1 MKSSICSPRTIRKFL
16 LVGAVLLSTCTLQ
29 STIVFA
35 TCVLQK
41 TNPSQTRFSIKLQN
55 ATLEEFVKQVEQ
67 KTGYSFIYGEEVR
80 LNGRITLAV
89 RDLTINEIL
98 RKAFENQPIG
108 FEISGKHILLNKRPV
123 PQKTASRRFTI
134 SGYVTDG
141 ASSETLIGANI
152 LDSRQRVGTATNPF
166 GFYTLTLPEGDA
178 ELIFSYLG
186 YETRHSSFPLNKDTV
201 LNIRLDSNNELAEV
215 IVLSDKKEAGIQAT
229 AMGAYEIPMAQIQH
243 TPAVLGEADIL
254 KTIQLMPG
262 VQAGTEGFSGLYVR
276 GGGPDQNLILLDGI
290 PVYNAD
296 HLLGVFSVFTPEA
309 IKNTTL
315 YKSSFPARYGGRLSS
330 IVDIR
335 TNDGDMHHYHG
346 ALSVGTL
353 TDKLH
358 FEGPIWKGHT
368 SFSLSAR
375 ATHTAF
381 FKNLIVDK
389 DDYYADK
396 YNYYFYD
403 INAKVN
409 HKFNDR
415 SRLFIGFYKG
425 KDHYHFD
432 TTDSNN
438 YYQNNDD
445 TKVYYKDDSHLN
457 WGNTI
462 AYGRWNYVF
471 NSKLFCNTTISY
483 NNYLMKLNQDV
494 EDTRTYR
501 GQILDRYSYLS
512 QFRSGI
518 SDWSARMDFDF
529 TPAPEHHI
537 KFGAE
542 YIHHTFRPG
551 ISTSKTQEVENGEQ
565 QEETIYA
572 ASNNHVL
579 RGQEVS
585 LYAEDN
591 FNLNSHLS
599 LNAGIRA
606 SLFSTQGK
614 NYCSIQP
621 RLSTRYNFGQGFS
634 AKASYTCMAQY
645 VHLLSSTPFSMPTDL
660 WVPITKNIR
669 PMYAN
674 QYSLGGY
681 YTGLAGWEFSI
692 EGYYKQMRHILEY
705 QDGVSFFGTSTNW
718 EEKVEMGEGR
728 SFGLEMMVQKTLG
741 KTTGW
746 LAYTLAKTDHR
757 FKDGAISQGK
767 WFPYKYD
774 RRHTISLCLNHKF
787 SERIDVGASWIFN
800 TGGCITVPERETI
813 IIRPEGNIE
822 SAPYISRRN
831 NYRLPASHR
840 LNLGINFN
848 KKTKHGMR
856 TWNISLYNA
865 YNAMNPN
872 LVYSKWEQGYNLI
885 YNDFYNSIYQGD
897 GNQYNS
903 EKKSKTV
910 IKKLTILPC
919 IPSVTYTYKF

>member
-1 MKSSICSPRTIRKFL
+1 MKSSIYSSRTLRKFL
-16 LVGAVLLSTCTLQ
+16 LTGAVLLSTCTMQSGIVMPSCTLQ
-29 STIVFA
+29 
-35 TCVLQK
+35 
-41 TNPSQTRFSIKLQN
+41 QTDPAQARFNIKVKD
-55 ATLEEFVKQVEQ
+55 ATLEDFVKQVEQ
-67 KTGYSFIYGEEVR
+67 TTGYSFIYGEEVR
-80 LNGRITLAV
+80 LNTLITLAA
-89 RDLTINEIL
+89 RNLTINEIL
-98 RKAFENQPIG
+98 QKAFENQPVG
-108 FEISGKHILLNKRPV
+108 FEISGKHILLHKRPM
-123 PQKTASRRFTI
+123 PKKTVSRRFTI

-141 ASSETLIGANI
+141 ASSETLIGANV
-152 LDSRQRVGTATNPF
+152 LEKRQRVGTATNPF

-178 ELIFSYLG
+178 ELSFSYLG

-215 IVLSDKKEAGIQAT
+215 LIVSDKKEAGIQAT
-229 AMGAYEIPMAQIQH
+229 AMGAIEIPMAQIQN
-243 TPAVLGEADIL
+243 TPSILGEADLL

-262 VQAGTEGFSGLYVR
+262 VQAGMEGFSGLYVR

-309 IKNTTL
+309 VKSTTL

-330 IVDIR
+330 IVDVR
-335 TNDGDMHHYHG
+335 TNDGDMQRYHG
-346 ALSVGTL
+346 TLSVGTL

-358 FEGPIWKGHT
+358 LEGPIWKNRT

-375 ATHTAF
+375 GTHTAF
-381 FKNLIVDK
+381 FKNVIVDK
-389 DDYYADK
+389 DDNYADK
-396 YNYYFYD
+396 YNYYFFD

-415 SRLFIGFYKG
+415 SRLFLGFYKG
-425 KDHYHFD
+425 KDHFHFEN
-432 TTDSNN
+432 TETDGYINISDYTNL
-438 YYQNNDD
+438 
-445 TKVYYKDDSHLN
+445 YKSKNQLN

-462 AYGRWNYVF
+462 AYGRWNYVI
-471 NSKLFCNTTISY
+471 NNRLFCNTTVSY
-483 NNYLMKLNQDV
+483 NNYRMTMNQYTHDSH
-494 EDTRTYR
+494 
-501 GQILDRYSYLS
+501 SYKS
-512 QFRSGI
+512 QLTERHSYFSEFSSGI
-518 SDWSARMDFDF
+518 GDWSVRTDFDF
-529 TPAPEHHI
+529 TPAPQHHI

-551 ISTSKTQEVENGEQ
+551 ISTSMIQEVKNGEPLDD
-565 QEETIYA
+565 TIYDT
-572 ASNNHVL
+572 NDNRVL

-591 FNLNSHLS
+591 LNLNSHLS
-599 LNAGIRA
+599 LNAGVRA
-606 SLFSTQGK
+606 SLFATQGK
-614 NYCSIQP
+614 SYYSVQP
-621 RLSTRYNFGQGFS
+621 RLSTRYNIGQGFS

-645 VHLLSSTPFSMPTDL
+645 VHMLTSTPFSMPTDL

-674 QYSLGGY
+674 QISLGGY
-681 YTGLAGWEFSI
+681 YTGLPGWEFSI
-692 EGYYKQMRHILEY
+692 EGYYKKMNHILEY

-728 SFGLEMMVQKTLG
+728 SLGLELMVQKTVG
-741 KTTGW
+741 NTTGW
-746 LAYTLAKTDHR
+746 LAYTLSKTDHR
-757 FKDGAISQGK
+757 FKNGAISQGK

-774 RRHTISLCLNHKF
+774 RRHSISLCVNHKF

-800 TGGCITVPERETI
+800 TGGCITVPERETV
-813 IIRPEGNIE
+813 IIRPDGSTE
-822 SAPYISRRN
+822 SAAYISRRN
-831 NYRLPASHR
+831 NYRLPVSHR

-856 TWNISLYNA
+856 TWNISVYNA

-872 LVYSKWEQGYNLI
+872 LVYSQWDKGYNN
-885 YNDFYNSIYQGD
+885 YFENIYQG
-897 GNQYNS
+897 GTGQYTPTTV
-903 EKKSKTV
+903 KSKAK

>member
-1 MKSSICSPRTIRKFL
+1 MRRKIVAITSQYLKEPVSQIVSELKLNCDIQVVSYNKFDTISEVYDSYAGDTDGFLISGKIAKAAIESTAHAYNRPIVSFEIDIAGLYRALLNLLISNRDLDMDRIILDFLIPIDGGCTATAFLKELDIDTVPPHINNWTKALTRTSISTIENHVLSELIRMWNNNEMDMVL
-16 LVGAVLLSTCTLQ
+16 CQYSNILPELRAHGIPTIYPLPSVSHIRDLANELLSTIELEHMRSNLPVIINVSPRS
-29 STIVFA
+29 STD
-35 TCVLQK
+35 
-41 TNPSQTRFSIKLQN
+41 N
-55 ATLEEFVKQVEQ
+55 
-67 KTGYSFIYGEEVR
+67 
-80 LNGRITLAV
+80 
-89 RDLTINEIL
+89 
-98 RKAFENQPIG
+98 
-108 FEISGKHILLNKRPV
+108 
-123 PQKTASRRFTI
+123 
-134 SGYVTDG
+134 
-141 ASSETLIGANI
+141 
-152 LDSRQRVGTATNPF
+152 
-166 GFYTLTLPEGDA
+166 
-178 ELIFSYLG
+178 
-186 YETRHSSFPLNKDTV
+186 
-201 LNIRLDSNNELAEV
+201 
-215 IVLSDKKEAGIQAT
+215 
-229 AMGAYEIPMAQIQH
+229 
-243 TPAVLGEADIL
+243 
-254 KTIQLMPG
+254 
-262 VQAGTEGFSGLYVR
+262 
-276 GGGPDQNLILLDGI
+276 
-290 PVYNAD
+290 
-296 HLLGVFSVFTPEA
+296 TPEN
-309 IKNTTL
+309 IQQIYVCMEDFFKKNLMNCISQKVDNHCSALTTVEML
-315 YKSSFPARYGGRLSS
+315 QHITHNNKVCELNEF
-330 IVDIR
+330 
-335 TNDGDMHHYHG
+335 
-346 ALSVGTL
+346 L

-438 YYQNNDD
+438 YYQNNDE

-885 YNDFYNSIYQGD
+885 YNDFYNSIYQGN